1 MEERIKEI
9 LPYLNEKQRRLFLG
23 NEAKHYG
30 YGGVQKVHEIT
41 KVSKTTIMQGKKEIE
56 ISDPK
61 ESRIRKEGG
70 GRREKKSKRKKPKIS
85 GRNREYHC
93 GFNIWKSR
101 KSVEIY
107 DKKHD

>member
-41 KVSKTTIMQGKKEIE
+41 KV
-56 ISDPK
+56 
-61 ESRIRKEGG
+61 
-70 GRREKKSKRKKPKIS
+70 
-85 GRNREYHC
+85 
-93 GFNIWKSR
+93 
-101 KSVEIY
+101 
-107 DKKHD
+107 